1 MQADMNDK
9 ESLLKAVT
17 GASAV
22 FAVTNYWEKMDHN
35 LEYEQGK
42 KLADAAK
49 EAGVNHYI
57 WSSLI
62 NVTKCKPSSIPR
74 SGDNVVTNKTV

>member
-1 MQADMNDK
+1 MDDK
-9 ESLLKAVT
+9 QSLLKAMT

-22 FAVTNYWEKMDHN
+22 FAVTNYWDKLDHN

-42 KLADAAK
+42 SLADAAK

-62 NVTKCKPSSIPR
+62 GVTKCECTAGLPQVCQSLTDSLIQ
-74 SGDNVVTNKTV
+74 

>member
-1 MQADMNDK
+1 MNDG

-22 FAVTNYWEKMDHN
+22 FGVTNYWEKMDHD

-42 KLADAAK
+42 KLADAVK
-49 EAGVNHYI
+49 QAGVNHFI
-57 WSSLI
+57 WSSLM
-62 NVTKCKPSSIPR
+62 NVTKCMSYIALI
-74 SGDNVVTNKTV
+74 